1 MFKSIFL
8 KYFTVTSVLISLVFV
23 LTAGVQA
30 VFARRYWL
38 EEKRVALVEQAET
51 VATMVSKNTMTIQP
65 GSYDI
70 TDEIRP
76 VLKYFADATGGAVLV
91 VDNDYHIVLCSHMPC
106 EHTGEELQ
114 GPIRNELTQSEL
126 FTVGR
131 LGGLFEENQYI
142 AGVAFKSSS
151 GELVGHVLATTP
163 ATMLTEYITEN
174 LQMYGLAGIVVLMI
188 AFVVLYIVTYR
199 LVRPL
204 RQMAAITRQFSKGD
218 FSGRVK
224 VRGGDEVAELAYAL
238 NNMAVS
244 LSSVEDMRRSFVANV
259 SHDLKTPMTTI
270 SGFID
275 GILDG
280 TIPADK
286 RNEYLRIVSDETKRL
301 SRLVRVM
308 LDLSRIDSGQLKLT
322 PVPFDLTE
330 MMCSTL
336 LSFESRIEEKHI
348 EIEGID
354 RCESQTVYADYDLI
368 QQVVYNLVD
377 NAVKFTN
384 EGGMIR
390 LLSAHIDGRVVCTI
404 RNTGAGVPA
413 EELPYIFDR
422 FYKSDRSRGLDKT
435 GTGLGL
441 YIVKSLI
448 DLHNGE
454 IMVRSVEG
462 EYCEFTFW
470 LPDLQKK

>member
-8 KYFTVTSVLISLVFV
+8 KYFTVTSVLIALVFV
-23 LTAGVQA
+23 LMAGFQA

-51 VATMVSKNTMTIQP
+51 VATMVSKNTLTIQP
-65 GSYDI
+65 GTYHISE
-70 TDEIRP
+70 EIRP
-76 VLKYFADATGGAVLV
+76 VLKYFAESTGGAVLV
-91 VDNDYHIVLCSHMPC
+91 VDNNYRIVLCSHMPC

-114 GPIRNELTQSEL
+114 GVIRNELGKDEL
-126 FTVGR
+126 FTIGR
-131 LGGLFEENQYI
+131 LGGLYEENQYI
-142 AGVAFKSSS
+142 AGVPLSTSS
-151 GELVGHVLATTP
+151 GALAGYVLATTP
-163 ATMLTEYITEN
+163 ATMLNEYIMDN
-174 LQMYGLAGIVVLMI
+174 LQMYSLAGVAVLMI
-188 AFVVLYIVTYR
+188 SFIVLYIVTYR

-204 RQMAAITRQFSKGD
+204 RQMAVITRQFSQGD

-224 VRGGDEVAELAYAL
+224 VNGSDEVAELAYAL

-244 LSSVEDMRRSFVANV
+244 LSSLEDMRRSFVANV

-280 TIPADK
+280 TVPADK
-286 RNEYLRIVSDETKRL
+286 RNEYLRVVSDETKRL
-301 SRLVRVM
+301 SRLVSVM
-308 LDLSRIDSGQLKLT
+308 LDLSRIDSGQMKIT
-322 PVPFDLTE
+322 PVTFDLTG
-330 MMCSTL
+330 MVCSTL
-336 LSFESRIEEKHI
+336 LSFESRIEAKRI
-348 EIEGID
+348 AIEGID
-354 RCESQTVYADYDLI
+354 QCEPQTVVADYDLI
-368 QQVVYNLVD
+368 QQVVYNLLD

-384 EGGMIR
+384 EDGMIR
-390 LLSAHIDGRVVCTI
+390 LLLTHVDGRVVCTV
-404 RNTGAGVPA
+404 RNTGVGIPA
-413 EELPYIFDR
+413 EEMPYIFER

-448 DLHNGE
+448 DLHGGE
-454 IMVRSVEG
+454 ITVRSVEG
-462 EYCEFTFW
+462 SYCEFTFW